1 MWAALQP
8 NNEFMTKSRNK
19 VDWITERLLR
29 CNCSVGDDNDFLQDS
44 VPQMPCEPK
53 CYVHRDEDGNIR
65 PCSGEDAEDSD
76 VFFENGDGV
85 VMHLGDLLGS
95 AGFGPPTG
103 GLREPTSSFS
113 NIELELEELMENS
126 GDVFDRS
133 GLEIRHHHD
142 DHYFINDRS
151 VRLLVLTR
159 SAAKLDLDHY
169 PKILGKFAKEMNNI
183 ILVQDGP
190 MWQPLVDYVLQTGMN
205 ELYDFCG
212 TQNPVEVVG
221 AARNFSFEPSTALE
235 DRFAAMRFATA
246 EANIRIS
253 VANNEK
259 GYRLG
264 QKLRTG
270 PSRHSKGSVFASR
283 NAFASQGGA

>member
-8 NNEFMTKSRNK
+8 NNEFMTKSANK

-29 CNCSVGDDNDFLQDS
+29 CNCSVGDDNDFLQDNL
-44 VPQMPCEPK
+44 PQMPCEPK

-85 VMHLGDLLGS
+85 VMHLGELLGP

-142 DHYFINDRS
+142 DHYFIN
-151 VRLLVLTR
+151 
-159 SAAKLDLDHY
+159 
-169 PKILGKFAKEMNNI
+169 EMNNI

-246 EANIRIS
+246 EANIRINA
-253 VANNEK
+253 ANTEK